1 MASLIGHGALG
12 LLAAR
17 FGVPA
22 ARGRARALA
31 AAGMVALSMLPD
43 ADVVGFKL
51 GIPYPDPFGH
61 RGATH
66 SFLFAAVAGA
76 LAALAVRSPRLAPW
90 CMALIATHPLLD
102 ALTDG
107 GLGVALFWPLSDRRF
122 FFPWRPIPVSPI
134 GPGFLSARG
143 LRVALTE
150 LVLFA
155 PAYALALWPSRAPRT
170 PPPSPPAAW

>member
-17 FGVPA
+17 YGA
-22 ARGRARALA
+22 DAKARSWASL
-31 AAGMVALSMLPD
+31 GMVALSMLPD
-43 ADVVGFKL
+43 ADVVAFAL
-51 GIPYPDPFGH
+51 GIPYSAPFGH

-66 SFLFAAVAGA
+66 SLLFAAVAGA
-76 LAALAVRSPRLAPW
+76 AAALAVRRPRLIPW
-90 CMALIATHPLLD
+90 CVALVASHPLLD

-107 GLGVALFWPLSDRRF
+107 GLGVALLWPFSDARF

-134 GPGFLSARG
+134 GAGFLSLRG
-143 LRVALTE
+143 LRVTVAE

-155 PAYALALWPSRAPRT
+155 PFYALALIGRRATRREATRT
-170 PPPSPPAAW
+170 G